1 MGRHKTSIKTE
12 LSDKTTTLP
21 AKDAALAALGVA
33 IEQKGLDVKILELSG
48 LTDIADY
55 FVIISGTSDR
65 HVQGIAEKIEQ
76 SLKEKGERP
85 LRINGMNKGEWVL
98 MDYGNIVVHVFYEPV
113 RQYYEFD
120 DLWRKAKLLELPVE
134 LKEQARRL
142 RTGMFG

>member
-1 MGRHKTSIKTE
+1 MGQHKTSTKTE
-12 LSDKTTTLP
+12 LAEKTTTLP
-21 AKDAALAALGVA
+21 AKDAALAALGIA
-33 IEQKGLDVKILELSG
+33 IEQKGLDVKVLELSG

-65 HVQGIAEKIEQ
+65 HVQGIAEKIER

-85 LRINGMNKGEWVL
+85 LRVNGINKGEWVL
-98 MDYGNIVVHVFYEPV
+98 IDYGNIVVHVFHEPV

-120 DLWRKAKLLELPVE
+120 ELWRKAKLLELPAE